1 MNGPQDMGGF
11 LGFGKVEA
19 EANEPVFHHAWER
32 RALALVLAI
41 GALGRWNLDIAR
53 HTRESI
59 PAMSYWTMSY
69 YEIWLTAMLTLM
81 QQNGLVT
88 AEELA
93 SSRPAAISA
102 PHPKMLRGEA
112 VPAVLARGG
121 ASTRPSPQAAG
132 FRPSDRVRARNA
144 NPPGHTRLPRY
155 AMGHA
160 GEIAAVRGIHVFP
173 DSSAKRQGDD
183 PQWLYNVRFAAA
195 ELWGGS
201 RTGYVHLDLWEPYLE
216 AL

>member
-11 LGFGKVEA
+11 MGFGPVVPEA
-19 EANEPVFHHAWER
+19 GEPVFHAEWER

-59 PAMSYWTMSY
+59 PATSYWSMSY

-93 SSRPAAISA
+93 SGRPAAVSA

-121 ASTRPSPQAAG
+121 PSTRPGPQPALFHPG
-132 FRPSDRVRARNA
+132 DRVRTLNA
-144 NPPGHTRLPRY
+144 NPKGHTRLPRY

-160 GEIAAVRGIHVFP
+160 GEITAVHGIHVFP
-173 DSSAKRQGDD
+173 DASAKRQGDD
-183 PQWLYNVRFAAA
+183 PQWLYNVRFAAS
-195 ELWGGS
+195 ELWGGN
-201 RTGYVHLDLWEPYLE
+201 RAGYVHLDLWEPYLE
-216 AL
+216 PL